1 MSVRSTSPIMR
12 ESPVQVIPME
22 DTNNEHPKRGQSPRA
37 WTPSEE
43 AMKRNN
49 GKSLKK

>member
-22 DTNNEHPKRGQSPRA
+22 DTNNQQYKRSQSPRA
-37 WTPSEE
+37 WNDDDP
-43 AMKRNN
+43 MKKAAN
-49 GKSLKK
+49 GK